1 MVFGLFKNINL
12 VGTVDLLVEW
22 KISHLKLEFSSF
34 HAPPKLA
41 TCFRRWFAASYK
53 RKRVQTKYFSYWKA
67 LKCIVLYCIVLYCI
81 VS

>member
-41 TCFRRWFAASYK
+41 TCFRL
-53 RKRVQTKYFSYWKA
+53 WKPGISA
-67 LKCIVLYCIVLYCI
+67 
-81 VS
+81 